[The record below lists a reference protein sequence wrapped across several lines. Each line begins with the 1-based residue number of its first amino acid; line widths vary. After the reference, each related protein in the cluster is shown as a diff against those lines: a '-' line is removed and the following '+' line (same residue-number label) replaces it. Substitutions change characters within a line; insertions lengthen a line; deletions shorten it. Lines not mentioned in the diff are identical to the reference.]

1 MARSVELFAGG
12 GGMALGMLSAG
23 FEHDQMVE
31 IMPIACETLRQN
43 AERDP
48 LLWKME
54 NVREMDVRSWL
65 TEPGTEEFKGIDLV
79 AGGPPCQPFSIGAG
93 GKASHAN
100 ERNMFPAATDAIS
113 LLRPK
118 AFVFENVPGLLRESF
133 LPYYEYIID
142 RLAKP
147 SITPKNDEDWITHHA
162 RIRKSRQEAE
172 YEVRVLTLD
181 AADLGVPQTRRRIF
195 IIGVRADIAKL
206 RHFEGVSLTHNRD
219 SLLYSQWV
227 TAEYWEQR
235 GIPQS
240 EMPARLASKVR
251 ELRRA
256 GVPPVGLP
264 WRTTRDVISQFPQ
277 PIDGQDTPD
286 ILNHR
291 GIPGARTY
299 RGHTGGWIEWP
310 AKTLK
315 AGVHGVC
322 GGEGMIRFSDGALR
336 YLTIREAAA
345 IQGFPN
351 NYQLPDVRT
360 AAMRL
365 VGNAVAVDA
374 AETIGRQLHAI
385 VTGIPLETPDLGVE
399 ARLAHAIHAAE
410 VSALPKRKKPD
421 PKDADEEAGGGL
433 W

>member
-23 FEHDQMVE
+23 FEHDQLVE

-48 LLWKME
+48 LLWKTE
-54 NVREMDVRSWL
+54 SVREMDVRSWL
-65 TEPGTEEFKGIDLV
+65 LESETRQFEGVDLV

-93 GKASHAN
+93 DKADHAN
-100 ERNMFPAATDAIS
+100 ERNMFPAAADSIS

-118 AFVFENVPGLLRESF
+118 AFVFENVPGLLRELF

-142 RLAKP
+142 RLTKP
-147 SITPKNDEDWITHHA
+147 SISPKPDEDWVSHHA
-162 RIRKSRQEAE
+162 RIRKSKTKAE

-181 AADLGVPQTRRRIF
+181 AADLGIAQTRRRIF
-195 IIGVRADIAKL
+195 IIGVRADVAKL
-206 RHFEGVSLTHNRD
+206 HWFEGVSLTHSRD
-219 SLLYSQWV
+219 GLIHSQWI
-227 TAEYWEQR
+227 TGEYWKKHSIVQ
-235 GIPQS
+235 P
-240 EMPARLASKVR
+240 EMPARFASKVKEIR
-251 ELRRA
+251 NSGVTPA
-256 GVPPVGLP
+256 GEP
-264 WRTTRDVISQFPQ
+264 WQTTRDAITRFPA
-277 PIDGQDTPD
+277 PVDGIDTPG
-286 ILNHR
+286 ILNHK

-322 GGEGMIRFSDGALR
+322 GGEAMIRFSDDSLR

-345 IQGFPN
+345 VQSFPDS
-351 NYQLPDVRT
+351 YQLPDVRT

-365 VGNAVAVDA
+365 VGNAVAVEA
-374 AETIGRQLHAI
+374 AAAVGRRLHAI
-385 VTGIPLETPDLGVE
+385 VTGLPQESSASTLNGRV
-399 ARLAHAIHAAE
+399 AHAVHAAE
-410 VSALPKRKKPD
+410 ISAMLRRRQPSRPGETD
-421 PKDADEEAGGGL
+421 LAEGL